1 MAVSSISCSLKPP
14 SAVKEASARLQP
26 SPPAATTTPSGSVAA
41 SCARR
46 QQWPRRT
53 TVGRAAPGVRRD
65 RDGGAALARGGAAV
79 PRTAGDDAVAVDA
92 RAPPRWSDRR
102 ECQPWRANSLENIV
116 PENLPRPSE
125 RRGFNSIRAPDR
137 ALALAP
143 EPVAPFLAPHSGL
156 GCFSL

>member
-1 MAVSSISCSLKPP
+1 M
-14 SAVKEASARLQP
+14 
-26 SPPAATTTPSGSVAA
+26 
-41 SCARR
+41 
-46 QQWPRRT
+46 
-53 TVGRAAPGVRRD
+53 RRD

-92 RAPPRWSDRR
+92 RAPPRRSDRR

-137 ALALAP
+137 APALAP
-143 EPVAPFLAPHSGL
+143 DPVAPFLAPHSGL